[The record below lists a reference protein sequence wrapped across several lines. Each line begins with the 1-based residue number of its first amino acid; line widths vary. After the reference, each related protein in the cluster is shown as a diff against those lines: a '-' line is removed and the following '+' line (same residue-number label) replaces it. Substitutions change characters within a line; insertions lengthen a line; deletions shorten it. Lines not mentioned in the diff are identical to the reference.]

1 MPTPQ
6 LGTTLRNDMAG
17 NIVTAEITANLSP
30 FVVDGGDTH
39 DGLRRSRRE
48 RRLEALRQR
57 ADAEKL
63 ADAQALRLSLE
74 AALGLAVEV
83 APAVAPRV
91 AEAVER
97 APKPADVD
105 WQRVAQD
112 AEQYA
117 RLSRAVAKLSA
128 LVQAEA
134 RRLADEDDDDAAFLL
149 GIA

>member
-1 MPTPQ
+1 M
-6 LGTTLRNDMAG
+6 
-17 NIVTAEITANLSP
+17 
-30 FVVDGGDTH
+30 DGGDTH
-39 DGLRRSRRE
+39 DGVRQSRRL

-63 ADAQALRLSLE
+63 ADAQALRLALE
-74 AALGLAVEV
+74 SALGLAAEV

-97 APKPADVD
+97 APKPAEVD
-105 WQRVAQD
+105 WRRVAED

-149 GIA
+149 GVV